1 MDSSITWQS
10 STMQNRSYF
19 CTSLIVLSEVWEGSA
34 SCFVLFPQGCSGI
47 SGSFRLWLFN
57 RQVVSNSSRPRGLQ
71 HTRPSGPSPSPRV
84 RPSSYPLNWWC
95 HPTVSSSVALFSS
108 CLQSFPASGSFLMNQ
123 LFASE
128 LELQLQVLELQ
139 LQHQSFQWIFRVDF
153 L

>member
-19 CTSLIVLSEVWEGSA
+19 CTSLIVLSEVWEGYA
-34 SCFVLFPQGCSGI
+34 SCFVLSPQGCSAI

-57 RQVVSNSSRPRGLQ
+57 RQVVSNSSRPHGLQ

-84 RPSSYPLNWWC
+84 RPSWYPSNWWC

-108 CLQSFPASGSFLMNQ
+108 CLQSFPASGSFLMSQ

-128 LELQLQVLELQ
+128 LELQLHVLELQ